1 MESPIDQLL
10 RQIRSSSGLSPA
22 AEELAAAIV
31 NAPFGRS
38 ELPFSSPA
46 LGEVKARILDVAP
59 YSATQATLT
68 KGELYT
74 VVGESRTCSIG
85 LRSKRLIALHD
96 SNRERFARL
105 LCFNPEDFDAVNFA
119 EDHVV
124 CVALYVRALD
134 GTTPVSLPVL
144 VIGPSAE
151 GDHLNLIRPHY
162 DDSLLEFDQPN
173 HWGELAEGEAG
184 GGAA

>member
-38 ELPFSSPA
+38 ELPFSSAA
-46 LGEVKARILDVAP
+46 LGEVKARMLEVAP

-68 KGELYT
+68 KGEHYT
-74 VVGESRTCSIG
+74 VVGKSMTCSIG

-96 SNRERFARL
+96 SNRESFARL

-119 EDHVV
+119 EDQVV
-124 CVALYVRALD
+124 SASLYVRALD
-134 GTTPVSLPVL
+134 GTNPVFLPVL
-144 VIGPSAE
+144 VIGPSAK
-151 GDHLNLIRPHY
+151 GDRLNVIRPHY
-162 DDSLLEFDQPN
+162 DDSLLELVKPT
-173 HWGELAEGEAG
+173 HRGELAEGG
-184 GGAA
+184 WR